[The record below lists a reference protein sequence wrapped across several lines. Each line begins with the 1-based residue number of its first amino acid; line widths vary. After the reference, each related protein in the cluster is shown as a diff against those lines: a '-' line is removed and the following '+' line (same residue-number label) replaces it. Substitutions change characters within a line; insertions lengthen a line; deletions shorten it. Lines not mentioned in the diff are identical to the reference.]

1 MFVFEHHTSQRVA
14 PPAAHSKQK
23 GRKMDYRE
31 QAKDLLSRKK
41 GLTSAYSGIIEELEL
56 LEEQK
61 LACKTAAVNSQPQT
75 AELYEDRLIS
85 ILAELEDCRFRL
97 SIVKHELLK
106 IEKGLNGLSD
116 YYRDI
121 IETFFIEEA
130 DYAADELMER
140 WYKERSSLYRDR
152 TRALDK
158 FTRCVYGV
166 LQL

>member
-1 MFVFEHHTSQRVA
+1 
-14 PPAAHSKQK
+14 
-23 GRKMDYRE
+23 MDYRE
-31 QAKDLLSRKK
+31 QSKELLSRKK
-41 GLTSAYSGIIEELEL
+41 NLSSAYTAIMEELEI

-61 LACKTAAVNSQPQT
+61 LNCKTAALNAPPEK
-75 AELYEDRLIS
+75 AEIYDDRLIN
-85 ILAELEDCRFRL
+85 ILADMEDSRFRL
-97 SIVKHELLK
+97 NIVKHELLK

-116 YYRDI
+116 YHRDI

-140 WYKERSSLYRDR
+140 WYKERSSLYRDKN
-152 TRALDK
+152 RALDK